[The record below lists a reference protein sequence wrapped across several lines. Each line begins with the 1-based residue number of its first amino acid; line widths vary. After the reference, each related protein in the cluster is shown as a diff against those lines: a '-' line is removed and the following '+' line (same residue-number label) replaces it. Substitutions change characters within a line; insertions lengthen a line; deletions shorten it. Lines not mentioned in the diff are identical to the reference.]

1 MLRVMIVDDQGG
13 MRQMLR
19 KILEDEGGS
28 DVVCEASNGLEALEL
43 V

>member
-19 KILEDEGGS
+19 KFWKAKAGS
-28 DVVCEASNGLEALEL
+28 MWFARLPMAWKH
-43 V
+43 

>member
-19 KILEDEGGS
+19 KILEM
-28 DVVCEASNGLEALEL
+28 VT
-43 V
+43 

>member
-19 KILEDEGGS
+19 KILEM
-28 DVVCEASNGLEALEL
+28 VA
-43 V
+43 